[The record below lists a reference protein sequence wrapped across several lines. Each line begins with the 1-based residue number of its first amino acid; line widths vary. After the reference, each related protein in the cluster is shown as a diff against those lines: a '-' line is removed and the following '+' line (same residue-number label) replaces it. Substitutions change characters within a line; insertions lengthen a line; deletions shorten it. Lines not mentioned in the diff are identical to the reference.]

1 MSRVKARAL
10 LAAAITAFVLVL
22 TAESAAAAQADVGP
36 PWGPETPHFNLQAIL
51 RPAAGGPDEGF
62 GLVKF
67 RQPNDADKFVYLDVS
82 VRNLAPNHSYY
93 LQRATDTS
101 IDDDCTGTNWLTLGR
116 GLTPVAITT
125 DDRGTGRAQL
135 FRDLAAFPAGMQF
148 DIHFRVIDA
157 ATTAVVLESGCYQFT
172 VSQ

>member
-1 MSRVKARAL
+1 MRVLKLLAL
-10 LAAAITAFVLVL
+10 LAAL
-22 TAESAAAAQADVGP
+22 TSAAAAAAQADVGP

-51 RPAAGGPDEGF
+51 RPAAGGPDDGF

-67 RQPNDADKFVYLDVS
+67 RQPNDADKIVNLDVS
-82 VRNLAPNHSYY
+82 VRKLAPNHSYY

-101 IDDDCTGTNWLTLGR
+101 VDDDCTGTNWLTLGR
-116 GLTPVAITT
+116 GLTLVAITT

-135 FRDLAAFPAGMQF
+135 FRNLAALPAGMQF

-157 ATTAVVLESGCYQFT
+157 RTTAVVLQSGCYQFT
-172 VSQ
+172 VSE

>member
-1 MSRVKARAL
+1 MMRVLKLLAL
-10 LAAAITAFVLVL
+10 LAAL
-22 TAESAAAAQADVGP
+22 TSAAAAAAQADVGP

-51 RPAAGGPDEGF
+51 RPAAGGPDDGF

-67 RQPNDADKFVYLDVS
+67 RQPNDADKIVYLDVS

-101 IDDDCTGTNWLTLGR
+101 VDDDCTGTNWLTLGR
-116 GLTPVAITT
+116 GLTLVAITT

-135 FRDLAAFPAGMQF
+135 FRDLAAVPAGMQF
-148 DIHFRVIDA
+148 DIQFRVIDA

>member
-1 MSRVKARAL
+1 MMRVLKLLAL
-10 LAAAITAFVLVL
+10 LAAL
-22 TAESAAAAQADVGP
+22 TSAAATAAQADVGP

-51 RPAAGGPDEGF
+51 RPAASGPDDGF

-67 RQPNDADKFVYLDVS
+67 RQPNDADKIVYLDVS

-101 IDDDCTGTNWLTLGR
+101 VDGICTGANWLTLGR

-125 DDRGTGRAQL
+125 DDRGTGRARL
-135 FRDLAAFPAGMQF
+135 FRNLAAIPAGMQF

>member
-1 MSRVKARAL
+1 MMRVLKLLAL
-10 LAAAITAFVLVL
+10 LAAL
-22 TAESAAAAQADVGP
+22 TSAAAAAAQADVGP

-51 RPAAGGPDEGF
+51 RPAAGGPDDGF

-67 RQPNDADKFVYLDVS
+67 RQPNDADKIVYLDVS

-101 IDDDCTGTNWLTLGR
+101 VDDDCTGTNWLTLGR

-125 DDRGTGRAQL
+125 DDRGSGRAQL
-135 FRDLAAFPAGMQF
+135 FRSLAALPAGMQF
-148 DIHFRVIDA
+148 DIQFRVIDA
-157 ATTAVVLESGCYQFT
+157 TTTAVVLESGCYQFT

>member
-1 MSRVKARAL
+1 MRVLKLLAL
-10 LAAAITAFVLVL
+10 LAAL
-22 TAESAAAAQADVGP
+22 TSAAAAAAQADVGP

-51 RPAAGGPDEGF
+51 RPAAGGPDDGF

-67 RQPNDADKFVYLDVS
+67 RQPNDADKIVYLDVS
-82 VRNLAPNHSYY
+82 VRNLAPNHDYY
-93 LQRATDTS
+93 LERATDAS
-101 IDDDCTGTNWLTLGR
+101 ADDDCTGSNWLRLGR

-125 DDRGTGRAQL
+125 DDTGTGRTQL
-135 FRDLAAFPAGMQF
+135 FRDLAALPAGMQF
-148 DIHFRVIDA
+148 DIHFRVLDA

>member
-1 MSRVKARAL
+1 MQMLKLLAL
-10 LAAAITAFVLVL
+10 LAAL
-22 TAESAAAAQADVGP
+22 TSSAAAAAQADVGP
-36 PWGPETPHFNLQAIL
+36 PWGPETPHFNIQAIL
-51 RPAAGGPDEGF
+51 RPVAGGPADGLA
-62 GLVKF
+62 LVKF
-67 RQPNDADKFVYLDVS
+67 RQPNDAEKIVYLDVS

-101 IDDDCTGTNWLTLGR
+101 VDDDCTGTNWLTLGR

-135 FRDLAAFPAGMQF
+135 FRSLAAFPAGMQF

>member
-1 MSRVKARAL
+1 MRVLKLVAL
-10 LAAAITAFVLVL
+10 LAAL
-22 TAESAAAAQADVGP
+22 TSAAAAAARADVGP

-51 RPAAGGPDEGF
+51 RPAASGPDDGF

-67 RQPNDADKFVYLDVS
+67 RQPNDADKIVYLDVS

-101 IDDDCTGTNWLTLGR
+101 VDDDCTGTNWLTLGH
-116 GLTPVAITT
+116 GLTLVAITT
-125 DDRGTGRAQL
+125 DDSGTGRAQL
-135 FRDLAAFPAGMQF
+135 FRDLAALPAGMQF
-148 DIHFRVIDA
+148 DIHFRVLDA

>member
-1 MSRVKARAL
+1 MRVLKLLAL
-10 LAAAITAFVLVL
+10 LAAL
-22 TAESAAAAQADVGP
+22 TSAAAAAAQAEVVP

-51 RPAAGGPDEGF
+51 RPAASGPDDGF
-62 GLVKF
+62 GRVKF
-67 RQPNDADKFVYLDVS
+67 RQPNDAEKIVYLNVS

-101 IDDDCTGTNWLTLGR
+101 VDDDCTGTNWLTLGR
-116 GLTPVAITT
+116 GLTLVAITT

-135 FRDLAAFPAGMQF
+135 FRNLGAFPAGTQF

-157 ATTAVVLESGCYQFT
+157 VTTAVALESGCYQFT

>member
-1 MSRVKARAL
+1 MMRVLKLLAL
-10 LAAAITAFVLVL
+10 LAAL
-22 TAESAAAAQADVGP
+22 TSAAAAAARADVGP

-51 RPAAGGPDEGF
+51 RPAAGGPDDGF

-67 RQPNDADKFVYLDVS
+67 RQPNDADKIVYLDVS

-101 IDDDCTGTNWLTLGR
+101 VDDDCTGTNWLTLGR
-116 GLTPVAITT
+116 GLTLVAITT
-125 DDRGTGRAQL
+125 DDRGTGRAEL
-135 FRDLAAFPAGMQF
+135 FRNLAAFPAGMQF
-148 DIHFRVIDA
+148 DIQFRVIDA

>member
-1 MSRVKARAL
+1 M
-10 LAAAITAFVLVL
+10 
-22 TAESAAAAQADVGP
+22 
-36 PWGPETPHFNLQAIL
+36 
-51 RPAAGGPDEGF
+51 
-62 GLVKF
+62 KF
-67 RQPNDADKFVYLDVS
+67 RQPNDVEKIVYLNVS
-82 VRNLAPNHSYY
+82 VRNLTPNHSYY

-101 IDDDCTGTNWLTLGR
+101 VDDDCTGTNWLTLGR

-157 ATTAVVLESGCYQFT
+157 DTTAVVLESGCYQFT

>member
-1 MSRVKARAL
+1 MRVLKLVAL
-10 LAAAITAFVLVL
+10 MAAL
-22 TAESAAAAQADVGP
+22 TSAAAAARADVGP

-51 RPAAGGPDEGF
+51 RPAASGPDDGF

-67 RQPNDADKFVYLDVS
+67 RQPNDADKIVYLDVS
-82 VRNLAPNHSYY
+82 VRKLAPNHSYS
-93 LQRATDTS
+93 LQRAIDTS
-101 IDDDCTGTNWLTLGR
+101 VDDDCTGTNWLTLGR

-125 DDRGTGRAQL
+125 DDSGTGRAQL
-135 FRDLAAFPAGMQF
+135 FRDLAAIPAGMQF
-148 DIHFRVIDA
+148 DIRFRVIDA